1 MSPTTDPIYDVQSM
15 NKIQPLDGDGVN
27 WVLYKSHVVTLI
39 TSKTGLKKDLT
50 GWEKCPLPL
59 AIVKQPNTVKSL
71 FLIMARLLLVQIKLR
86 RGCIRLTIGSS
97 MKHL

>member
-1 MSPTTDPIYDVQSM
+1 MSPTIDPIYDIQSM
-15 NKIQPLDGDGVN
+15 NKIHPLDDGVN
-27 WVLYKSHVVTLI
+27 WVLYKRHVVTLI

-50 GWEKCPLPL
+50 GWGKCPLPL
-59 AIVKQPNTVKSL
+59 ATVEQPNAVKSL